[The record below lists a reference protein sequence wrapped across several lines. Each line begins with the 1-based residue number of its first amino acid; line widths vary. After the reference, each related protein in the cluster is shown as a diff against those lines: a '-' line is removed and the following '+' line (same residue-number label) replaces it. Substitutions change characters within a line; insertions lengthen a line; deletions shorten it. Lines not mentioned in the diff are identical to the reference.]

1 MNKLKIGVIGAGW
14 WATENHIPHLLERS
28 EVELTSVCKLEEDQ
42 LKFVKEK
49 FGFKFASTNYNEML
63 QFSDLD
69 GVIISSPHH
78 AHFENAKAALEKKC
92 HVMIEKPMTTNVKDA
107 EILIELAKKYF
118 AEYKE
123 MPNSLSLDYLG
134 GDFSAAKSK
143 EFIKDFKDVLS
154 IYGMT

>member
-49 FGFKFASTNYNEML
+49 FGFKFASTNYKEML
-63 QFSDLD
+63 QLSDLD

-107 EILIELAKKYF
+107 EILIELAKKYNKEILIPIGF
-118 AEYKE
+118 NFKSFMSKAEE
-123 MPNSLSLDYLG
+123 IISNGLIG
-134 GDFSAAKSK
+134 
-143 EFIKDFKDVLS
+143 
-154 IYGMT
+154 

>member
-1 MNKLKIGVIGAGW
+1 MGVIGAGW

-63 QFSDLD
+63 QLSDLD

-78 AHFENAKAALEKKC
+78 AHFENAKAALEKN
-92 HVMIEKPMTTNVKDA
+92 VM
-107 EILIELAKKYF
+107 
-118 AEYKE
+118 
-123 MPNSLSLDYLG
+123 
-134 GDFSAAKSK
+134 
-143 EFIKDFKDVLS
+143 
-154 IYGMT
+154 

>member
-1 MNKLKIGVIGAGW
+1 MYKLKIGVIGAGW

-78 AHFENAKAALEKKC
+78 AHFENAKASLEKKC

-118 AEYKE
+118 GEYRE

-143 EFIKDFKDVLS
+143 EFIEDFKNVLS